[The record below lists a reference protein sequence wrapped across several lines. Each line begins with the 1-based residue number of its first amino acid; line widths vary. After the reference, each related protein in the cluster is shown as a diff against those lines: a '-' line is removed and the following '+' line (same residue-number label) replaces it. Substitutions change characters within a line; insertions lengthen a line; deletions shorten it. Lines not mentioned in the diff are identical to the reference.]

1 MIDTVLNLLFRCSH
15 RRITR
20 PITPVVKTAQA
31 RGDTYVVCLDCGKQF
46 SYDTKEMRIG
56 KPIDRS
62 PNVGVL
68 PPKMPKPR
76 KSKLRYALVAAIPVA
91 VVVGAML
98 KGKKK
103 PVGSAA
109 ERSGEPE
116 DQPTL
121 AGPEQTARREGS
133 TG

>member
-91 VVVGAML
+91 VVVGAMI

-103 PVGSAA
+103 SVSSAA

-121 AGPEQTARREGS
+121 AGPEQTVRREGS